1 MEETFI
7 VVMLKEKESGFYVK
21 EIGTYAISEHIN
33 YLVNI
38 NAEELENDNKDNK
51 QENKIVVSMRVMYD
65 KEILDW
71 EYNAIYDYYDTSA
84 LKFNDSIIDCVEVE
98 DCFEPTWEI
107 SFYFN
112 ENDEDVESLIH
123 EILEKHHDEIID
135 VLETIK
141 DKDDEYKEN

>member
-21 EIGTYAISEHIN
+21 ELGTYAISEHID

-38 NAEELENDNKDNK
+38 NAEEVEGDNKDDN
-51 QENKIVVSMRVMYD
+51 EKIIVSMKVMYD

-71 EYNAIYDYYDTSA
+71 EFSAIYDYYDTNT
-84 LKFNDSIIDCVEVE
+84 LKFNKNIIDCIEVE

-107 SFYFN
+107 SFYFSD
-112 ENDEDVESLIH
+112 NDEEIEALIH
-123 EILEKHHDEIID
+123 EILEKHHGEILD
-135 VLETIK
+135 VLEIIK
-141 DKDDEYKEN
+141 DKEEEYKENL

>member
-21 EIGTYAISEHIN
+21 EIGTYAVNEFSN

-38 NAEELENDNKDNK
+38 NAEEKEDD
-51 QENKIVVSMRVMYD
+51 IVVNMKVMYD
-65 KEILDW
+65 QDVEDW

-84 LKFNDSIIDCVEVE
+84 LKFNEKIIDCVEVE
-98 DCFEPTWEI
+98 DCFEPTWEV
-107 SFYFN
+107 SFNFSDD
-112 ENDEDVESLIH
+112 DEEVEELIH
-123 EILEKHHDEIID
+123 KILEKHHEEITD

-141 DKDDEYKEN
+141 NKKEEYEQ